1 MDRGG
6 SRPFVI
12 TLCDPSH
19 KQISRVM
26 ATSGNLLADV
36 EDDDYANIHKNLRA
50 DCTEINMG

>member
-6 SRPFVI
+6 SRPFVM